1 MYDAPSHLFNLDD
14 GVFPGFGAGQDLVY
28 VLEQGG
34 RHLVVIGPG
43 DGRGPGDGVV
53 ENIQHDLKKR
63 VFREHI
69 RITIQAWQGGKNAK
83 SHCPFLLDLCRGEV
97 SNQVRGGVRDL
108 GPGRRAKDWLSS
120 SHSVEPYWFW
130 TAWSRCKIR
139 LVHKRDGYV
148 SLPCRRFCA
157 SLLL

>member
-14 GVFPGFGAGQDLVY
+14 GVFPGFGTGQDLVY
-28 VLEQGG
+28 VLEQRG

-69 RITIQAWQGGKNAK
+69 RITIQAWQGGKTLKAIAL
-83 SHCPFLLDLCRGEV
+83 F
-97 SNQVRGGVRDL
+97 
-108 GPGRRAKDWLSS
+108 
-120 SHSVEPYWFW
+120 FW
-130 TAWSRCKIR
+130 TSAEERYRTRSAE
-139 LVHKRDGYV
+139 
-148 SLPCRRFCA
+148 A
-157 SLLL
+157 SGTLE